1 MLKVIAPTTIA
12 PPASNYSQAIE
23 VPPNA
28 RWLYISGQVGVR
40 PDGTLAEGI
49 EEQGRQAWA
58 NLIAIVEDAGMT
70 ASDLVRINAYITDI
84 AYVAPLRE
92 IRNSFLGSHEP
103 ASTLSIVAGLA
114 SPDWLFEVEAVAAR
128 AD

>member
-128 AD
+128 VD